1 LGDRERKIKI
11 KILQIPLQYL
21 TLSLLVFLGTLYGC
35 ATSLKTVQ
43 RGNVNASMTQA
54 VQDTKDALNTY
65 GFDIQNIETAS
76 DKSRVTGKRVDQQE
90 AWVEIKP
97 NTNSSS
103 AIEVKVN
110 QEGSDEV
117 GADVILK
124 DIKGRSQK

>member
-1 LGDRERKIKI
+1 
-11 KILQIPLQYL
+11 
-21 TLSLLVFLGTLYGC
+21 
-35 ATSLKTVQ
+35 
-43 RGNVNASMTQA
+43 MTQA